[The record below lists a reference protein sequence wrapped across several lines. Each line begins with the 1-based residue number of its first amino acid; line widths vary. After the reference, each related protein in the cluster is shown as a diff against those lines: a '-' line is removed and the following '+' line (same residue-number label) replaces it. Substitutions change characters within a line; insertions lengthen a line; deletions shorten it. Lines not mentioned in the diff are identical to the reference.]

1 MEIDLQRVANEVGTR
16 AEETSSNQPL
26 PESQIDSGTIEK
38 VAKVWEVSVER
49 IKDSPPKLQLEG
61 MLSEIVELVIEPPH
75 DPVE

>member
-1 MEIDLQRVANEVGTR
+1 
-16 AEETSSNQPL
+16 
-26 PESQIDSGTIEK
+26 
-38 VAKVWEVSVER
+38 VER